1 MKSPKI
7 MYILISLFC
16 VFALMAGIYEEFIV
30 GKTSSTKDNNL
41 NENLVVEK
49 DAQTIKAELND
60 LFTNTINLNGY
71 DTTIIN
77 KLDSAQEIIY
87 TYYDLAKS
95 EEWYEL
101 NIKVPVVNIKGE
113 VASSFNAIT
122 QEKFLNKASEILANT
137 ESTTSSIYT
146 IDYVSFINDGILSVV
161 IRATLKEGDNPQS
174 IRMQTYNYNLSTNQS
189 VTLNELITHKVIN
202 REDVTKAINKIVT
215 EADEMSKVYQ
225 NMGYSDIYIRDLNSS
240 MYTIEGTTTYFLGP
254 NNELY
259 IIYPYGNDNATSEMD
274 IVLFE

>member
-1 MKSPKI
+1 
-7 MYILISLFC
+7 
-16 VFALMAGIYEEFIV
+16 
-30 GKTSSTKDNNL
+30 
-41 NENLVVEK
+41 
-49 DAQTIKAELND
+49 
-60 LFTNTINLNGY
+60 
-71 DTTIIN
+71 
-77 KLDSAQEIIY
+77 
-87 TYYDLAKS
+87 
-95 EEWYEL
+95 
-101 NIKVPVVNIKGE
+101 
-113 VASSFNAIT
+113 
-122 QEKFLNKASEILANT
+122 
-137 ESTTSSIYT
+137 
-146 IDYVSFINDGILSVV
+146 
-161 IRATLKEGDNPQS
+161 
-174 IRMQTYNYNLSTNQS
+174 MQTYNYNLSTNQS